1 MVSSILAMLPLA
13 PARKPDWLKVPAP
26 GGERHAGLK
35 TLLRKRGLHTVCEE
49 ARCPNLGECWAMGTA
64 TVMLLGDT
72 CTRGCRFCAVAT
84 GNPRGRIDAQEPRR
98 TAEAVAE
105 LGLDYLVVT
114 TVDRDDLPDGGAA
127 HLAETLRRIREAS
140 PATRLEFLV
149 GDFRGR
155 RASLETL
162 LEAGPDVF
170 AHNLETVERLT
181 PTVRDPRASYRQ
193 SLKVL
198 RTSREIAPAIPA
210 KSSLMLGLGE
220 TEEEIRAA
228 MRDLRA
234 AGADFLTLGQ
244 YLRPTPRHLPVARY
258 VPPAEFE
265 SWRVEAEGL
274 GFRHAASGPLVRSSY
289 KAAELAMLGFLGDR
303 A

>member
-1 MVSSILAMLPLA
+1 MLPLA

-155 RASLETL
+155 RESFETL
-162 LEAGPDVF
+162 LASGPDVF
-170 AHNLETVERLT
+170 AHNLETVARLT
-181 PTVRDPRASYRQ
+181 PTVRDRRASYRQ
-193 SLKVL
+193 SLDVL
-198 RTSREIAPAIPA
+198 RTSRAISPRIPT

-220 TEEEIRAA
+220 TDKEIRATL
-228 MRDLRA
+228 RDLRS
-234 AGADFLTLGQ
+234 AGVDFLTLGQ
-244 YLRPTPRHLPVARY
+244 YLRPTPKHLPVERF
-258 VPPAEFE
+258 VTPAEFE
-265 SWRVEAEGL
+265 AWRVEAEGF
-274 GFRHAASGPLVRSSY
+274 GFRHVSSGPLVRSSY
-289 KAAELAMLGFLGDR
+289 KAAELAIRNLLEPR